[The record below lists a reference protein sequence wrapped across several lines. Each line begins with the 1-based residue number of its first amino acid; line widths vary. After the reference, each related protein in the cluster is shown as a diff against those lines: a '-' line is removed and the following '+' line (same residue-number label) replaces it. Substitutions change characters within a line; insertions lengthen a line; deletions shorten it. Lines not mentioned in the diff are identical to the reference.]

1 VAAES
6 ARRVICAARARVR
19 LSCVRAG
26 AVSACKLPSAFL
38 THFPCSFCPPQAFPD
53 ATGAG
58 EGGCFRLRL
67 PSAPLKRK
75 SAEDPEYEL
84 SQATSLSEDSWSDVL
99 VRHRMLSSILL

>member
-1 VAAES
+1 
-6 ARRVICAARARVR
+6 VICAARARVR
-19 LSCVRAG
+19 LCCECALLVPA
-26 AVSACKLPSAFL
+26 KPPAFS
-38 THFPCSFCPPQAFPD
+38 HAFPVPFCPPQVYPD

-84 SQATSLSEDSWSDVL
+84 SQATSLSDDSWSDVL
-99 VRHRMLSSILL
+99 VRHRMLSNILL